1 MTNKYRNVKTKIDG
15 ITFDSKREAERYC
28 ELRLLQRGG
37 MITDLQLQPRFLI
50 QPSYKKNGK
59 TVRSI
64 EYVADFMYRDKSGNT
79 VVEDAKG
86 MKTDVYKLKKKLVE
100 YKYDLTINEV

>member
-1 MTNKYRNVKTKIDG
+1 MSKYHNVKTKIDG

-37 MITDLQLQPRFLI
+37 VITDLQLQPRFLI

-59 TVRSI
+59 TVRAI
-64 EYVADFMYRDKSGNT
+64 EYVADFMYKDETGQT
-79 VVEDAKG
+79 IVEDAKG